1 MTTYQPDA
9 ADPEGRCTHC
19 GQPPHLHD
27 LWLSCDDGST
37 YSVDGLVLVR
47 FPLPGQDSDPE
58 TWPWL
63 PGIITADG
71 GEDEWQV
78 VVLDE
83 RLEQNGTYPLC
94 YRDARELRPRPAR

>member
-1 MTTYQPDA
+1 MTYEPDP
-9 ADPEGRCTHC
+9 ADPGRCARC
-19 GQPPHLHD
+19 GHSAAKHD
-27 LWLSCDDGST
+27 PWPACDDGGT
-37 YSVDGLVLVR
+37 FSVDALVLVQ
-47 FPLPGQDSDPE
+47 FPLPGQDSDRE

-83 RLEQNGTYPLC
+83 RLERNGTYPLA
-94 YRDARELRPRPAR
+94 YRDASDLRPRPAR